1 MVFWDEVFAGW
12 RPTTRTCEPSSPLV
26 DAGRMDF
33 VAEPDSFDVVVAS
46 NLFGDI
52 LTRPHGGA
60 SPAASAWRR
69 APTSTPRGRT
79 PACSSRSTARRRTS
93 PGKGIANPLAAIL
106 SAALMLEFLGE
117 ERAARGLE
125 RAVEL
130 VTADP
135 ATRTVDLGGTA
146 GTAEAGAAVRERLAE
161 TLVEA

>member
-1 MVFWDEVFAGW
+1 M
-12 RPTTRTCEPSSPLV
+12 
-26 DAGRMDF
+26 
-33 VAEPDSFDVVVAS
+33 AE
-46 NLFGDI
+46 
-52 LTRPHGGA
+52 
-60 SPAASAWRR
+60 
-69 APTSTPRGRT
+69 
-79 PACSSRSTARRRTS
+79 
-93 PGKGIANPLAAIL
+93 IL
-106 SAALMLEFLGE
+106 SVALMLEFLGE